1 MLATRR
7 LKNVLTFPVNFSL
20 LLKKSKIALIKAE
33 DALKSEGESKA
44 KLERLRFK
52 SETTP
57 SQNKNAENELKKEAL
72 RVWMWLHATDEK
84 YNFEMIQRTTHLQYQ
99 ALATPQTLEPT
110 AVNEMK
116 LIENLPVVLNL
127 GSIQMVLFLIYD
139 RFILERTDL
148 VKGKSVLDVGCGCGA
163 TSIAAIKKN
172 AKYALANDTD
182 EAAGCS
188 VLVNAELNSID
199 LRKLFISSRN
209 LIGSPV
215 EEEVICI
222 GDLFYDEEIADILF
236 PWLDNL
242 ADAGKMILIGDPGR
256 HGLSTTKMPF
266 LTKLAAYDLTANC
279 CIENKGF
286 KNVFVWKF
294 R

>member
-1 MLATRR
+1 MLATRT
-7 LKNVLTFPVNFSL
+7 LKNVLTFQVNFSL

-72 RVWMWLHATDEK
+72 PVWMCDLFIIDQHATDEK

-127 GSIQMVLFLIYD
+127 VSIQML
-139 RFILERTDL
+139 FILERPDL

-199 LRKLFISSRN
+199 LCKLFISSRN

>member
-1 MLATRR
+1 MRRMMLPQTFNALSKYIKPAF
-7 LKNVLTFPVNFSL
+7 LKRISL
-20 LLKKSKIALIKAE
+20 RKIYR
-33 DALKSEGESKA
+33 ESA
-44 KLERLRFK
+44 Q
-52 SETTP
+52 SMINQSC
-57 SQNKNAENELKKEAL
+57 SQNLKEKIVKETKISDQHLTPEILLHLITPECRLFNARLTTELENLFKNDPF
-72 RVWMWLHATDEK
+72 WGFYWPGG
-84 YNFEMIQRTTHLQYQ
+84 Q
-99 ALATPQTLEPT
+99 ALS
-110 AVNEMK
+110 K
-116 LIENLPVVLNL
+116 
-127 GSIQMVLFLIYD
+127 
-139 RFILERTDL
+139 FILERPDL